1 MKKHG
6 ITFAI
11 APREFHK
18 KKGDRMKHKN
28 ESGQGLVEYIIL
40 VALVVL
46 VCVGSSKLLGKKI
59 NSKLKEVKE
68 QIDEGI
74 PVNLSP

>member
-1 MKKHG
+1 MR
-6 ITFAI
+6 A
-11 APREFHK
+11 
-18 KKGDRMKHKN
+18 KN

-59 NSKLKEVKE
+59 NAKLKEVKE